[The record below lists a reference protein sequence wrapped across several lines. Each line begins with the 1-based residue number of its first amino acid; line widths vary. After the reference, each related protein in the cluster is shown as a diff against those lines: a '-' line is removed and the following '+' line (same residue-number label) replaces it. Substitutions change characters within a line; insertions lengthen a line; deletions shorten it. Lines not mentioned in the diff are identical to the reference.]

1 MAYAINE
8 YNFWSNPK
16 VREAGKDAAL
26 MYLAGNSYCNEF
38 MTDGLIVFTAVSVI
52 ANLAFQTNPEKAI
65 KALVD
70 NHLWIKVANGYKV
83 HDYLKYNKS
92 KAEIEDLKKRC
103 STAGKASAKARTS
116 SHVEHNVEQDV
127 EHSHVDK
134 TFNPISYTNSNTNYK
149 EKESIKSSL
158 SFAEKGDE
166 TDEIWLTFS
175 SAFEELTGIEPKPT
189 DAVVAMLTKFQ
200 ELGVTVDEYRRAIQ
214 EMQANPS
221 YTIATMRSPENWTLN
236 IHNNKKQTSTGHVRA
251 IDDKSMWGYIPGYVG
266 DTSNE
271 EVVIN
276 DD

>member
-175 SAFEELTGIEPKPT
+175 SAFHELTGIEPKPT
-189 DAVVAMLTKFQ
+189 DAVVAMLAKFD

-214 EMQANPS
+214 EMQS
-221 YTIATMRSPENWTLN
+221 GGYTVASMKSPEKWVM
-236 IHNNKKQTSTGHVRA
+236 NNRNAKKPAPRVRQ
-251 IDDKSMWGYIPGYVG
+251 IDKKDEWGYIPGYVS

-271 EVVIN
+271 IVVRE
-276 DD
+276 DDDE